1 MSRDNPKSDTLIIT
15 DSLSI
20 IISPDIPSHTRNAQI
35 LIQRRAYMNDKTCCL
50 RAWIYSSL
58 HSEGQNIICDVG
70 AQIYLWQNSDLGAP
84 APMRF
89 QFYAFL

>member
-1 MSRDNPKSDTLIIT
+1 
-15 DSLSI
+15 
-20 IISPDIPSHTRNAQI
+20 
-35 LIQRRAYMNDKTCCL
+35 MNDKTCCL